1 MRKMSKNYKILTN
14 FIKKISS
21 EISNV
26 ESFLHLKDNIPKY
39 SLNIDIMTLPLK
51 TIWLKLILNLCSIL
65 KITKK

>member
-39 SLNIDIMTLPLK
+39 SLNIDIMTLPP
-51 TIWLKLILNLCSIL
+51 
-65 KITKK
+65 KKQYG